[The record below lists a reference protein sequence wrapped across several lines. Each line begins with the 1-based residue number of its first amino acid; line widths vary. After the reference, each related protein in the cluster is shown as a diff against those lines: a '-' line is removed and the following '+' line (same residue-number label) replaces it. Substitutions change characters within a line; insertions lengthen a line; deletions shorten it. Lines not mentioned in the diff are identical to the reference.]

1 MAKSVGLV
9 GTLRGKAGNYVY
21 AKGENGS
28 TIVRAYQPQVSNPN
42 TDAQILQRAKLNLA
56 GRLSK
61 ITPKGVIIGMD
72 GATNRQRRS
81 RYNALITKSAVASVS
96 GGQGSASIT
105 DAQLKFSE
113 GMAMNYGYGTEI
125 TEGKTTVTGINHVIV
140 NRSCY
145 VEAQGHYAEKLIAV
159 VVDANG
165 AMYKRINSADINFN
179 AAATAQ
185 ANIPVGELAVGDK
198 VNVYAVPVNMD
209 EAVAGVDYL
218 GLNGKS
224 GYSGPFRIINN
235 TRGAMGDSALIGTFT
250 KASQV

>member
-28 TIVRAYQPQVSNPN
+28 TVVRAYQPQVTNPN

-61 ITPKGVIIGMD
+61 ITPKSVIIGMD

-81 RYNALITKSAVASVS
+81 RYNALIAKSATATVS

-105 DAQLKFSE
+105 DEQLKFSE

-165 AMYKRINSADINFN
+165 TMYKRITSADISFN
-179 AAATAQ
+179 SAATAV

-209 EAVAGVDYL
+209 EAVDGVDYQ

-235 TRGAMGDSALIGTFT
+235 TRRAMGNSALVGTFT
-250 KASQV
+250 KASQA

>member
-28 TIVRAYQPQVSNPN
+28 TIVRAYQPQVTNPN

-81 RYNALITKSAVASVS
+81 RYNALIAKSAVATVS

-113 GMAMNYGYGTEI
+113 GTALNWGYGATI
-125 TEGKTTVTGINHVIV
+125 TEGKTTETGINNVIV
-140 NRSCY
+140 NRNCY

-159 VVDANG
+159 VVDASG
-165 AMYKRINSADINFN
+165 SMYKRITSVDINFN
-179 AAATAQ
+179 AATSAV

-198 VNVYAVPVNMD
+198 VNVYVVPVNMD

-218 GLNGKS
+218 GLNGES
-224 GYSGPFRIINN
+224 GYSGPFRLINN
-235 TRGAMGDSALIGTFT
+235 TRGAMGDSLLLGTFT
-250 KASQV
+250 KAS

>member
-81 RYNALITKSAVASVS
+81 RYNALIAKSAVASVS

-113 GMAMNYGYGTEI
+113 GMAMNYGYGTQI
-125 TEGKTTVTGINHVIV
+125 TEGKTSVTGINHVIV
-140 NRSCY
+140 SRSCY

-159 VVDANG
+159 VVDADG

-179 AAATAQ
+179 AATTAQ

-218 GLNGKS
+218 GLSGKS
-224 GYSGPFRIINN
+224 GYSGPFRIIGN
-235 TRGAMGDSALIGTFT
+235 TRGAMGDSALVGTFT
-250 KASQV
+250 KANQ

>member
-9 GTLRGKAGNYVY
+9 GTIRGKAGNYVY

-28 TIVRAYQPQVSNPN
+28 TIVRAYQPQVTNPN

-81 RYNALITKSAVASVS
+81 RYNALIAKSAVATVS
-96 GGQGSASIT
+96 GGQGTASIT

-113 GMAMNYGYGTEI
+113 GNAMNWGYGTTI
-125 TEGKTTVTGINHVIV
+125 TEGKTTATGINNIIV

-159 VVDANG
+159 VVDAG
-165 AMYKRINSADINFN
+165 GSMYKRVTSADIAFN
-179 AAATAQ
+179 AATTAV

-218 GLNGKS
+218 GLNGES
-224 GYSGPFRIINN
+224 GYAGPFRLINN
-235 TRGAMGDSALIGTFT
+235 TRGAMGNSLLLGTFT
-250 KASQV
+250 KANQ

>member
-1 MAKSVGLV
+1 MAKSVGMV
-9 GTLRGKAGNYVY
+9 GTLRGKAGNFVY

-81 RYNALITKSAVASVS
+81 RYNALIAKSAMATVS
-96 GGQGSASIT
+96 GGLGTASIA

-113 GMAMNYGYGTEI
+113 GNAMNWGYGTEI
-125 TEGKTTVTGINHVIV
+125 TEGKTTQSGINNVNV
-140 NRSCY
+140 NRNCY

-159 VVDANG
+159 VVNANG
-165 AMYKRINSADINFN
+165 TMYKRITSVDINFN
-179 AAATAQ
+179 ASTSAVAR
-185 ANIPVGELAVGDK
+185 IPVGELAVGDK
-198 VNVYAVPVNMD
+198 VNIYAVPVNMD

-218 GLNGKS
+218 GLNGTS
-224 GYSGPFRIINN
+224 GYSGPFRLISN
-235 TRGAMGDSALIGTFT
+235 TRGAMGDSILLGTFT
-250 KASQV
+250 KAS

>member
-42 TDAQILQRAKLNLA
+42 TDAQVLQRAKLNLA

-61 ITPKGVIIGMD
+61 ITPKSVIIGMD

-81 RYNALITKSAVASVS
+81 RYNALISKSAVATIS
-96 GGQGSASIT
+96 GGQGTASIT

-113 GMAMNYGYGTEI
+113 GIAMNYGTTTSIE
-125 TEGKTTVTGINHVIV
+125 EGRVTPTGINNIIV
-140 NRSCY
+140 NRTCY
-145 VEAQGHYAEKLIAV
+145 AEAQGHYAEKLIAV
-159 VVDANG
+159 VVDASG
-165 AMYKRINSADINFN
+165 SMYKRITSADINFD
-179 AAATAQ
+179 AATTAV

-198 VNVYAVPVNMD
+198 VNVYVVPVNMD

-218 GLNGKS
+218 GLNGES
-224 GYSGPFRIINN
+224 GYAGPFRIVNN
-235 TRGAMGDSALIGTFT
+235 TRGAMGDSSLVGTFT
-250 KASQV
+250 KAS